1 MKHSRHGIGCA
12 MRCAW
17 LKKKRV
23 TGHGMGLD
31 FFGRAR
37 IGETRSRFGSW
48 VVLSWRAPEIE
59 RPSKNGREILVSFSL
74 IRRWISLE
82 SRPKTVQEFGLK
94 IDGSKH
100 PRWHCHCISPLW
112 NSTRFFNIKTL
123 REELAWTK
131 HGMMFSYFVW
141 IVPFFFWDAPHYSSF
156 YFLFSQ
162 EKIKNSQKIRC
173 NKMVSPNKVQ
183 TPRRHFWCAVLA
195 MKSSFPA
202 LEKKVVS
209 TWLWR
214 FLSESRETNN
224 CDLSRLGA

>member
-112 NSTRFFNIKTL
+112 NSTRFLNIKTL

-141 IVPFFFWDAPHYSSF
+141 IVPFFFFGCPTLQQFLLFVFSRKNKELTKNQVQKNGVTKQGPNTATPFLVCSSCDEVE
-156 YFLFSQ
+156 LPCPG
-162 EKIKNSQKIRC
+162 EEGGID
-173 NKMVSPNKVQ
+173 
-183 TPRRHFWCAVLA
+183 LA
-195 MKSSFPA
+195 MTVFKW
-202 LEKKVVS
+202 EQG
-209 TWLWR
+209 
-214 FLSESRETNN
+214 N
-224 CDLSRLGA
+224 

>member
-74 IRRWISLE
+74 IRRWVSLE

-112 NSTRFFNIKTL
+112 NSTRFLNIKTL

-141 IVPFFFWDAPHYSSF
+141 IVPFFLGCPTLQQFLLFVFSRKNKELTKNQVQKNGVTKQGPNTATPFLVCSSCDEVE
-156 YFLFSQ
+156 LPCPG
-162 EKIKNSQKIRC
+162 EEGGID
-173 NKMVSPNKVQ
+173 
-183 TPRRHFWCAVLA
+183 LA
-195 MKSSFPA
+195 MTVFKW
-202 LEKKVVS
+202 EQG
-209 TWLWR
+209 
-214 FLSESRETNN
+214 N
-224 CDLSRLGA
+224 